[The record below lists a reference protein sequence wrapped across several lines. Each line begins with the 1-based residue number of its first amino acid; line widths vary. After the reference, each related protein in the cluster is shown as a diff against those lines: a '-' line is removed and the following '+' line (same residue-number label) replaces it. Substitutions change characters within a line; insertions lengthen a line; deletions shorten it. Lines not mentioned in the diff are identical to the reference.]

1 MCYIFKPTYEEEVV
15 EESNEPKVDNA
26 NDEIEVE
33 EEEKEKLPPKAPPNK
48 NEEDCI
54 MEEVLKEMEITEAD
68 CAMEEEG
75 KTNKQLVQNN
85 QAFVSHEGVVLLG
98 IPIGTK
104 KFILDFV
111 IQSLKEKTN
120 ACKRLVELPTQIA
133 YHMLRLVIAPTP
145 VFLVRALGDDFDLL
159 REWDKKIEREV
170 FRLANQMHDYITFK
184 GMQDDRISKGDLEE
198 LLQEQ
203 ERDKKVKLI
212 TPHSKL
218 NFQIAESLIYLS
230 SREGGLGVMLT
241 ERMAKEAFLASSI
254 NSLAMLNSRAIDHI
268 LSEKTKLLIK
278 NNLEIMEESN
288 PILTAK
294 LKEDSIDKISPEETQ
309 GLQRTLTLAAQGKMK
324 AQVEDTLKKEEQVKR
339 LAPLFEDHQGDH
351 ANRVLIKP
359 PTLTKTYVINDDDMQ
374 EIISQTLLLPND
386 LGIKSCKPKSKSMD
400 GHQCIEANHM
410 NACSFTGGVGT
421 RHTQAKHSLE
431 KILRICG
438 IGIKN
443 EQLMAEQGK
452 SFRADIYVNKPEQPV
467 LIDVTCVQ
475 TSQNHKTLAKAMD
488 DAYERKVNT
497 YNSMEESCKLRKEFK
512 EGVKLIPVVIGPRG
526 QFQKKSWQ
534 DLTQLLGIESAK
546 ASRQESMGV
555 APILRNSLD
564 PEKASLAISLLKALA
579 FRVAV
584 NTANNA
590 RKWQALQRERWNQN
604 ERASRVTIE
613 RPKRG

>member
-1 MCYIFKPTYEEEVV
+1 
-15 EESNEPKVDNA
+15 
-26 NDEIEVE
+26 
-33 EEEKEKLPPKAPPNK
+33 
-48 NEEDCI
+48 
-54 MEEVLKEMEITEAD
+54 
-68 CAMEEEG
+68 
-75 KTNKQLVQNN
+75 
-85 QAFVSHEGVVLLG
+85 
-98 IPIGTK
+98 
-104 KFILDFV
+104 
-111 IQSLKEKTN
+111 
-120 ACKRLVELPTQIA
+120 
-133 YHMLRLVIAPTP
+133 
-145 VFLVRALGDDFDLL
+145 
-159 REWDKKIEREV
+159 
-170 FRLANQMHDYITFK
+170 
-184 GMQDDRISKGDLEE
+184 
-198 LLQEQ
+198 
-203 ERDKKVKLI
+203 
-212 TPHSKL
+212 
-218 NFQIAESLIYLS
+218 
-230 SREGGLGVMLT
+230 
-241 ERMAKEAFLASSI
+241 
-254 NSLAMLNSRAIDHI
+254 
-268 LSEKTKLLIK
+268 
-278 NNLEIMEESN
+278 
-288 PILTAK
+288 
-294 LKEDSIDKISPEETQ
+294 
-309 GLQRTLTLAAQGKMK
+309 
-324 AQVEDTLKKEEQVKR
+324 
-339 LAPLFEDHQGDH
+339 
-351 ANRVLIKP
+351 
-359 PTLTKTYVINDDDMQ
+359 MQ

-386 LGIKSCKPKSKSMD
+386 LGIKSCKPKFKSMD
-400 GHQCIEANHM
+400 GHQCVEANHM

-546 ASRQESMGV
+546 ASRQESMGG